1 MSAIF
6 GWHYLDG
13 RPVSRAGLERM
24 ATVLAHRGPDGYAA
38 WCAGSVGLGHRMLHT
53 TPESLSERLP
63 FRDINGDYVI
73 TADARLDNRQELIGE
88 LRLAGLSCGAE
99 TDSQLILAA
108 YRLWGEACAE
118 RLLGD
123 FAFAI
128 WDAPARTLFC
138 ARDHFGVKPFYYYF
152 APQRTFVFATEIKAL
167 WTVDEVPYE
176 LNEVRLGDH
185 LADVFVDPESTF
197 YQGIVR
203 LPPAHSMRVRDGKV
217 ITKRYWALDPTRKVE
232 LKSNDEYAEA
242 FREVFT
248 ESVRCRLR
256 TSDSVGSMLSGGLDS
271 SSITCVAR
279 NLLTGAPA
287 SQLKTFSTIF
297 DAVPECDEREFINPV
312 LKENGVDPHFI
323 TGNEQG
329 PFGCLA
335 QLHWHQDQPTFG
347 PNFSMIWSVYQAV
360 GAQGVRVLLDGHDG
374 DTTVSHGE
382 RYLHEVARAGR
393 WLRLRAELKP
403 LAKQQGVSSWE
414 ALWAFG
420 WKYGINPTI
429 NNHHALR
436 FARRV
441 WRGARRRVT
450 SDSAEPAQR
459 TGWRELLNPAFASQ
473 INMSERYQ
481 AWRQTTSK
489 TARTEREAHYRMLGH
504 PMQAFALE
512 LHDSAA
518 GAFSIEKRYPFWDK
532 RLVEFCLALPSQQK
546 LNNGWTRVVMRRA
559 MTGILPPQVQWRT
572 AKTDFA
578 PSLVYGLRAFERE
591 QLDEI
596 IIRNPGVI
604 EGYID
609 ISALRR
615 AYGRFLEQES
625 ETDSTDLFAIWKS
638 ASLALWLQHRHS
650 FKDPAPNVNYREEVV
665 PM

>member
-13 RPVSRAGLERM
+13 RSVARAGLERM
-24 ATVLAHRGPDGYAA
+24 AQVLAHRGPDGYEA

-53 TPESLSERLP
+53 TPESFRERLP
-63 FRDINGDYVI
+63 FRDKSGNYVI
-73 TADARLDNRQELIGE
+73 TADARLDNRKELITE
-88 LRLAGLSCGAE
+88 LRLASLNLGEE
-99 TDSQLILAA
+99 TDSELILAA
-108 YRLWGEACAE
+108 YRLWGEVCAE
-118 RLLGD
+118 KLLGD

-128 WDAPARTLFC
+128 WDAAERTLFC

-152 APQRTFVFATEIKAL
+152 APQKTFVFATEIKAL

-185 LADVFVDPESTF
+185 LADVFVDAESTF
-197 YQGIVR
+197 YQRIVR
-203 LPPAHSMRVRDGKV
+203 LPPAHSMRVRDGEV
-217 ITKRYWALDPTRKVE
+217 ITKRYWALDPTRQVHF
-232 LKSNDEYAEA
+232 KSNDEYAEA
-242 FREVFT
+242 FRELFT

-279 NLLTGAPA
+279 NLLAGAPA

-312 LKENGVDPHFI
+312 LMENGVDPHFI
-323 TGNEQG
+323 PGNEHG
-329 PFGCLA
+329 PFRCLE

-347 PNFSMIWSVYQAV
+347 PNFSMIWSLYQAV

-374 DTTVSHGE
+374 DTTVSHGD

-393 WLRLRAELKP
+393 WLKLTTELKP
-403 LAKQQGVSSWE
+403 LAKQQGVSAWE

-420 WKYGINPTI
+420 LHYRINPTI
-429 NNHHALR
+429 NNHQALR

-450 SDSAEPAQR
+450 RDSAEPSPR
-459 TGWRELLNPAFASQ
+459 TGWQELLNPAFASQ

-489 TARTEREAHYRMLGH
+489 TARTEREAHYRMLVH

-512 LHDSAA
+512 LHDSTA

-559 MTGILPPQVQWRT
+559 MKGVLPPQVQWRET
-572 AKTDFA
+572 KTNFA

-604 EGYID
+604 EGFVN
-609 ISALRR
+609 ISALRG
-615 AYGRFLEQES
+615 AYRRFLEPQS
-625 ETDSTDLFAIWKS
+625 TPSSTDLFAIWKF
-638 ASLALWLQHRHS
+638 ASLALWLKQRNS
-650 FKDPAPNVNYREEVV
+650 FKGSFH
-665 PM
+665 